1 MAHLYFI
8 TEVIFIKPTKNCIRN
23 IKYLFTRI
31 SVLSF
36 RWIFAVFVL
45 RGWKWIS
52 SEDGDSKDQLISSL
66 ADFILHLMSHL
77 SEKFVNCYLVYKQLA
92 LQTRSNLTIGTC
104 CIVQKKSILTTLTID
119 VKCIAQKA
127 YMKYFTKTFLWPLG
141 NIWTLQIF
149 HIYLRLRPN
158 ILETILLPVEYGPDL
173 CMGKTLNQLLLS
185 VFYIAT

>member
-8 TEVIFIKPTKNCIRN
+8 TEVIFIKPTKNCIRE

-92 LQTRSNLTIGTC
+92 LQTRSNLMNGTC
-104 CIVQKKSILTTLTID
+104 TVQKKI
-119 VKCIAQKA
+119 
-127 YMKYFTKTFLWPLG
+127 
-141 NIWTLQIF
+141 NINNINNRCRMYCPENLHKIF
-149 HIYLRLRPN
+149 HENIFMAIRQYLDTQDFPYL
-158 ILETILLPVEYGPDL
+158 LEAASKHIRNHFIACWVWTRFVFWAK
-173 CMGKTLNQLLLS
+173 CKTLN
-185 VFYIAT
+185 

>member
-1 MAHLYFI
+1 
-8 TEVIFIKPTKNCIRN
+8 
-23 IKYLFTRI
+23 
-31 SVLSF
+31 
-36 RWIFAVFVL
+36 
-45 RGWKWIS
+45 
-52 SEDGDSKDQLISSL
+52 
-66 ADFILHLMSHL
+66 MSHL

-92 LQTRSNLTIGTC
+92 LQTRSNLTNGT
-104 CIVQKKSILTTLTID
+104 CIVQKKSILTALTID